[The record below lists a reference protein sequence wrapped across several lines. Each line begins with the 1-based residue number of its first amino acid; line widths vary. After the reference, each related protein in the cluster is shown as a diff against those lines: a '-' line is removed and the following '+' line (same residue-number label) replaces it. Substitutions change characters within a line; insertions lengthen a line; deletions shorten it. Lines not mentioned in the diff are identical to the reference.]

1 MPNAFF
7 VFFKVLKGTT
17 GNKSRPFSFLRLIT
31 VRSHFF
37 SSCSGRACINR
48 RKVLWLIIS
57 IGGHFLL
64 HGNHKGAVRLLL

>member
-37 SSCSGRACINR
+37 LPAAAAH
-48 RKVLWLIIS
+48 V
-57 IGGHFLL
+57 
-64 HGNHKGAVRLLL
+64 